1 MSVPIENTFFSNK
14 LNSNNKTFFPAKI
27 DPVISTQN
35 SFTNLVT
42 CDTFINIQNLLL
54 QYSLGNFEYVIA
66 NFTREDYIRYT
77 IQLFTLKQYSN
88 EANYHKILL
97 FMNSVLQELQQAVFQ
112 SELLISANLQI
123 AANKTKLAILDNVD
137 ELTIYL
143 NNLRKTISNIF
154 PESIVTISE
163 ITLKPQYQQYIT
175 LYGFPPGG
183 VFEVDK
189 LAAIMVPIK

>member
-1 MSVPIENTFFSNK
+1 MSLQIQNTFFPNK
-14 LNSNNKTFFPAKI
+14 LDSNNKTFFPAKI
-27 DPVISTQN
+27 DTIISTQN

-42 CDTFINIQNLLL
+42 CNTFINIQNLLV

-66 NFTREDYIRYT
+66 NLTRDDYIQYA
-77 IQLFTLKQYSN
+77 IQAFTLKQYSN
-88 EANYHKILL
+88 DVNYNKLILFL
-97 FMNSVLQELQQAVFQ
+97 NNVLQELQQAIFQ
-112 SELLISANLQI
+112 SELLISANLKL
-123 AANKTKLAILDNVD
+123 AADKAKLAILDNVD

-154 PESIVTISE
+154 PESIVTMSAIK
-163 ITLKPQYQQYIT
+163 LKPQYQIYIT

-183 VFEVDK
+183 VFEADK